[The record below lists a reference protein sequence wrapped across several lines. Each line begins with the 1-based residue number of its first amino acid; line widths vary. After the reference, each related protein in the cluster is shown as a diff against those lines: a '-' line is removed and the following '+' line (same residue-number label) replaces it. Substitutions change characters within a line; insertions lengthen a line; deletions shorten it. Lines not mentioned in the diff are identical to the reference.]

1 MWSTATPST
10 PAKCERTIRVPARF
24 NRLLLFSPRQFH
36 NAALGFGTTPE
47 DARLV
52 MLLFLALKA

>member
-1 MWSTATPST
+1 M
-10 PAKCERTIRVPARF
+10 RVLARF